1 MPQKGALLFLFR
13 FSMLGWEI
21 CRNRHFWMH
30 FGTNGKQRNS
40 AVEESSKGTSQDE
53 VSSHLA
59 GKPLTMA
66 SHVTTRRRP
75 NFDQRAQFQA
85 GYMTMSQA
93 TTRRRLNFNSKAQH
107 QTTHMTPLQE
117 STRSPRGPLR
127 NLRFWK
133 LLLSDGVVA
142 YKATPSRPVTL

>member
-21 CRNRHFWMH
+21 CRNRHFWTC

-59 GKPLTMA
+59 GKLLTTA
-66 SHVTTRRRP
+66 SHVTTRRRRK
-75 NFDQRAQFQA
+75 FDQRAQFQVSH
-85 GYMTMSQA
+85 MTASRL
-93 TTRRRLNFNSKAQH
+93 TTRRRLNFTSKAQH
-107 QTTHMTPLQE
+107 QTAHMTPSQDP
-117 STRSPRGPLR
+117 TRRRRGPIR
-127 NLRFWK
+127 NPRFWK
-133 LLLSDGVVA
+133 LLLSDGVAA
-142 YKATPSRPVTL
+142 YKATPSRPVLL